1 MHTYAL
7 TKKPYSIAGN
17 GLLAAK
23 ENSEEGQALSSEKI
37 EFFFTDLLQQHLLKS
52 YKTNIS
58 HTTLW
63 RMS

>member
-37 EFFFTDLLQQHLLKS
+37 EFFLQICCNN
-52 YKTNIS
+52 TF
-58 HTTLW
+58 
-63 RMS
+63 